1 MLTVTL
7 SRPPA
12 VPDSAWVLSFSK
24 HIRPIEPSFFSAAE
38 SASQAKTAH
47 SFCWLLDAA
56 EAAELW
62 ADAVRCRI

>member
-12 VPDSAWVLSFSK
+12 IPDSAWVLRFSN
-24 HIRPIEPSFFSAAE
+24 HIRTVEPSFSAAE
-38 SASQAKTAH
+38 SVSQAKTAH

-62 ADAVRCRI
+62 AVAVRCRI

>member
-12 VPDSAWVLSFSK
+12 VPDSALVLSFSN
-24 HIRPIEPSFFSAAE
+24 HIRVIEPSFIAAE

-56 EAAELW
+56 EAAEFW
-62 ADAVRCRI
+62 VDAVRCRV